1 MPDHFLTVVLD
12 KPRRIR
18 FNNRARCRMASLDRP
33 FDVADLSKPKKAF
46 GAMCAWLWACLY
58 EPHNFAAPEDVA
70 EVITPERQAEVLSCL
85 VECIKLGIPSDAP
98 AKNDSA
104 GSEPSPASNS
114 A

>member
-1 MPDHFLTVVLD
+1 MSDLFITVVLD

-33 FDVADLSKPKKAF
+33 FDVSELGKPKKAF
-46 GAMCAWLWACLY
+46 GAMCAWLWACMY
-58 EPHNFAAPEDVA
+58 EPNNFASPEDVA
-70 EVITPERQAEVLSCL
+70 DTITPERQADVLAGL
-85 VECIKLGIPSDAP
+85 VDCIKLGLPADAP

-104 GSEPSPASNS
+104 ESVHSPASNS